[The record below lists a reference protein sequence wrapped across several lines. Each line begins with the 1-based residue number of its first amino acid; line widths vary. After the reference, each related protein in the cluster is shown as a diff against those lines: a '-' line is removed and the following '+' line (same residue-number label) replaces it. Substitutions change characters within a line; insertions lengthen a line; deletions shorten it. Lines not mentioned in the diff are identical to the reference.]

1 MKKMISVLLVM
12 LAVWG
17 CSDDDDK
24 RIEDLG
30 LPSDFFY
37 QTAWKG
43 SLRYMTNFGWSE
55 EKVGLEFV
63 SDSVCLVQE
72 DDDDVETAL
81 YVVEGKVF
89 HLSRDEDYLYD
100 PYGYWFLTYV
110 NESQDSLVFEQRVY
124 ADEPLVMTLTKVEY
138 QAGEDGEKAQRMVEN

>member
-12 LAVWG
+12 LAVLG
-17 CSDDDDK
+17 CSEDDDK
-24 RIEDLG
+24 RIEDLE

-43 SLRYMTNFGWSE
+43 NLRYMSNVGWSE
-55 EKVGLEFV
+55 EYVGIEFL
-63 SDSVCLVQE
+63 SDSWCVVQYE
-72 DDDDVETAL
+72 NDVETAL

-89 HLSRDEDYLYD
+89 HLSRDEVYLYD

-110 NESQDSLVFEQRVY
+110 NESQDSLVFEQRAY
-124 ADEPLVMTLTKVEY
+124 AEEPLVMTLKKVLY
-138 QAGEDGEKAQRMVEN
+138 DSDGQK